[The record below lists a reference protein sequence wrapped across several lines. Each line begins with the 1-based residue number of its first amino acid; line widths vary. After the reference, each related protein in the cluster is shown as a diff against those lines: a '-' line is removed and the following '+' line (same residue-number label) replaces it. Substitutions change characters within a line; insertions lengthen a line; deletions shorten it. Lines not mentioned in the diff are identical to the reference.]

1 MPERYLEGKRDEYGS
16 LIAVVQMTYF
26 SVALCTPHCVARI
39 RYFLRA
45 SLHLEVIA
53 LENIVSFLPMP
64 VPLHSSERNVEMDL
78 LKGNK
83 WVFDPFATRAQYA
96 EANTKRVKSAPA
108 SKRFDTL
115 TDILA
120 FNSNCDL
127 SSPVPSP
134 KSTDLNRIKPKSASS
149 VEQIVLISHEQY
161 SHYDF
166 IRTINLID
174 IHEDRKKYV
183 KNCISLIGLIHE
195 IKELIDI
202 AREEPKRPFQNACSD
217 TDQISCC
224 VDDLLERLIFRFYE
238 DVLKSHF
245 YSMSK
250 GEEHCL
256 EQAKENDEILREAVA
271 LHAKFEIPLPEWL
284 EPQAQS
290 VTDICDICDDKYLL
304 NELDPVFRKLDQMP
318 FVFDIVPEAK
328 HIAVKVLKAKTEKE
342 TTQQVDAVKR
352 ECKIKADLFKIKMIT
367 FNKCTKYKYESGNE
381 LTVENRTGTLSG
393 FAKMKQLET
402 EKMVAILAGH
412 VADDKKSKHFDTTL
426 KIQKETV
433 GEIRPRATNLEGFS
447 DISIAD
453 ISKEISQHCDKKFKN
468 EDNERFIAVPLQT
481 DSGEQKKSRF
491 ERVHIWGAKSK
502 PGTAQVKEYGIPR
515 PDATGLIYIA
525 KEPHASIETYWKEG
539 DSGAM
544 VLSERYRRE
553 KDQHLIAIGLFIGQS
568 IEDDGTKYVV
578 FSLQSGFDH
587 LSKDYDARFKLYKD
601 ESNEEEDD

>member
-1 MPERYLEGKRDEYGS
+1 MWFLFFENLTEKLYFVDWIDTRDQRAYRYCSRRTQTAISKCSENAHDQNKPSIYQGK
-16 LIAVVQMTYF
+16 I
-26 SVALCTPHCVARI
+26 
-39 RYFLRA
+39 
-45 SLHLEVIA
+45 EV
-53 LENIVSFLPMP
+53 
-64 VPLHSSERNVEMDL
+64 
-78 LKGNK
+78 
-83 WVFDPFATRAQYA
+83 Y
-96 EANTKRVKSAPA
+96 A
-108 SKRFDTL
+108 SKRCFLKGLFKTASVFKH
-115 TDILA
+115 TTISDIQKHG
-120 FNSNCDL
+120 SCDC
-127 SSPVPSP
+127 PV
-134 KSTDLNRIKPKSASS
+134 
-149 VEQIVLISHEQY
+149 VLIVSSSEQEKIE
-161 SHYDF
+161 DF
-166 IRTINLID
+166 CANIRRDQENKLVCALIVTENGH
-174 IHEDRKKYV
+174 IEKPVVHKRKFGF
-183 KNCISLIGLIHE
+183 C
-195 IKELIDI
+195 
-202 AREEPKRPFQNACSD
+202 QQCSD